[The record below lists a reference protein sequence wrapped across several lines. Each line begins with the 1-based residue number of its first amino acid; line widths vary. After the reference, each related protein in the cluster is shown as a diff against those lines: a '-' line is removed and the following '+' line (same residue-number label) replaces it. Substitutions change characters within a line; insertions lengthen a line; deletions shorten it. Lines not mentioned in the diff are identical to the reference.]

1 MSGPCCDAKISEI
14 YSRLTAVSSDYPS
27 IHWAVPAVATIFIGM
42 SFTLVFISFLTYL
55 VEVYLMVRSS
65 QWLTRER
72 VTDLDRSAPQYS
84 ASALSGNTVVRSAVG
99 KSDLRAT
106 R

>member
-1 MSGPCCDAKISEI
+1 
-14 YSRLTAVSSDYPS
+14 
-27 IHWAVPAVATIFIGM
+27 M